1 MKEIF
6 KVGIDIDG
14 CLSDFQLEIQ
24 RVLKR
29 DYGIILPP
37 NEDDWISYIA
47 RVSPDIETFW
57 EKYNGE
63 IEETMPAEKDAVDVL
78 NALKDIGC
86 SRNIITARTYKAA
99 KVTEDWLKR
108 QNLNYDNIYW
118 SCDTKLYACQ
128 WVGVDC
134 MIEDNPC
141 NAKLLADNGVKVL
154 LFEREYNKKLY
165 HYNIKHCSSWKKVY
179 DEISYLLYRK
189 VINGK

>member
-14 CLSDFQLEIQ
+14 CLNDFQLEMQ

-29 DYGIILPP
+29 DYNIILPP

-47 RVSPDIETFW
+47 RVSPDIEAFW

-63 IEETMPAEKDAVDVL
+63 IEETMPSEKDAVDTL
-78 NALKDIGC
+78 KALKDIGC
-86 SRNIITARTYKAA
+86 SRNIITARTYKSAQI
-99 KVTEDWLKR
+99 TEDWLKR
-108 QNLNYDNIYW
+108 QDLTYDNIYW
-118 SCDTKLYACQ
+118 SCDMKLYACK

-141 NAKLLADNGVKVL
+141 NAKFLADNGVKVL
-154 LFEREYNKKLY
+154 LFERDYNKRLH